1 MVTINLYTIIIVVS
15 FVVVASLLFEYV
27 VRWFKKS
34 FKVTN
39 GIGRKAV
46 MILRIIFYSFIVLV
60 AFGVMGIN
68 LVGLLAGAGFLGII
82 IGLAVQQPLGNAF
95 GGIYIG
101 ISRLVKEGD
110 YIRINAIGSNI
121 MTSGKVIHIGFSHTE
136 LLDDNS
142 IIKFIPNN
150 LMITS
155 ILERGT
161 SETNKN
167 N

>member
-1 MVTINLYTIIIVVS
+1 MLNLNLYIAVIVAS
-15 FVVVASLLFEYV
+15 FVVVASILFEYGM
-27 VRWFKKS
+27 RWFKKS
-34 FKVTN
+34 FGITN

-46 MILRIIFYSFIVLV
+46 MVIRLVFYSFVVLV

-101 ISRLVKEGD
+101 ISRLVREGD

-136 LLDDNS
+136 LLGDDKT
-142 IIKFIPNN
+142 IEYVPNN
-150 LMITS
+150 LIITS
-155 ILERGT
+155 ILRKGMQ
-161 SETNKN
+161 
-167 N
+167 